1 LPGGVITEQ
10 GVCQAIDPNRPPAPE
25 DAGRCEGGPM
35 TSVAQTPEQEPA
47 PVPAS
52 AADAHATDVLAW
64 DLTWDAVDEWGAQ
77 SFPASDPPANW

>member
-1 LPGGVITEQ
+1 
-10 GVCQAIDPNRPPAPE
+10 
-25 DAGRCEGGPM
+25 M